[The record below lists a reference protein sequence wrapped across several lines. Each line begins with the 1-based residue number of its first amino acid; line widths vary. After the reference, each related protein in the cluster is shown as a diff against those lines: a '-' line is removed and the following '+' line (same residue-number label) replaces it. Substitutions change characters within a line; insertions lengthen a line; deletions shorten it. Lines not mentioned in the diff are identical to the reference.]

1 MTKKSLILILL
12 TILSLSLF
20 GETRSLWVV
29 PWSMTDQ
36 ASIDQ
41 IIDDALMA
49 NQNELLVEIR
59 YRSDAL
65 YEVNRRGDKY
75 LNPEPQ
81 SYILKDS
88 NFDPLGYTLQ
98 KAKPLGIKVQAWVVV
113 YNATPSLPRLLDI
126 NYIYTQKPHWITWKQ
141 GKPMSDA
148 KEQFGFFIDPGI
160 PEVRDYLLDVFSDI
174 VYGYPEL
181 DGLHLDY
188 IRYPNHKY
196 GYHPISASRYEE
208 ALLSE
213 PNLSWNDWRIR
224 QVSDFVG
231 MLRTRIK
238 EINPDILLTAAV
250 FADLREAQRT
260 YAQDWHAWLKD
271 GLIDLAYPMAY
282 HLNYDTF
289 MRQIGIQE
297 LADYKDKIIVGLRAW
312 DVAGKSLKA
321 EISPKYNVNHIR
333 NRIDHIRDND
343 FAGIALFSYSGIK
356 EGEALEVLARMAYPP
371 QELKVEELAAADTIK
386 LEEEQSPMITES
398 LASEF
403 AELEVV
409 YIPPPEIEEEKPEE
423 SPMLRNFDTETR
435 ISTMSGSYVLSMQL
449 PKRGNWTWRICDQYG
464 KVLYKRKR
472 GFMEGYNED
481 YWLGILH
488 DGSHLQAQSYLVS
501 FHLEDEDIFFQSI
514 VIPEL

>member
-1 MTKKSLILILL
+1 MTNQ
-12 TILSLSLF
+12 
-20 GETRSLWVV
+20 E
-29 PWSMTDQ
+29 
-36 ASIDQ
+36 SIDQ
-41 IIDDALMA
+41 IIDDAIMA

-65 YEVNRRGDKY
+65 YEVNRRGNKY

-81 SYILKDS
+81 SYILKDE

-98 KAKPLGIKVQAWVVV
+98 KAKPLGLKVQAWVVV

-126 NYIYTQKPHWITWKQ
+126 NYIYTHKPHWITWKQ

-196 GYHPISASRYEE
+196 GYHPISTSRYEE
-208 ALLSE
+208 ALLTE

-282 HLNYDTF
+282 HLNYDSF
-289 MRQIGIQE
+289 MRQMSINE

-333 NRIDHIRDND
+333 NRIDYIRAND

-356 EGEALEVLARMAYPP
+356 EGEALDVLARMAYPP
-371 QELKVEELAAADTIK
+371 QEPIIEELAMDDAFEH
-386 LEEEQSPMITES
+386 EEEQSPEPSESPVISES
-398 LASEF
+398 LSPEPA
-403 AELEVV
+403 ALEVA
-409 YIPPPEIEEEKPEE
+409 YIQPPQIEELKSDEMPA
-423 SPMLRNFDTETR
+423 LRNFDTKTR
-435 ISTMSGSYVLSMQL
+435 LSTMSGSYVLSMQL
-449 PKRGNWTWRICDQYG
+449 PKSGKWTWRICDQYG
-464 KVLYKRKR
+464 KVLYTRKR
-472 GFMEGYNED
+472 SFMQGYNED
-481 YWLGILH
+481 YWLGIFT
-488 DGSHLQAQSYLVS
+488 DGNHLQTQSYLIS
-501 FHLEDEDIFFQSI
+501 FHLEDEDLFYQSI